1 MQAFFHLF
9 YICSRIHLKD
19 SKLIT
24 IDYYNSPISTK
35 EDFMEIDKSWM
46 TTFIYEQDLRS
57 YYMNNILYS
66 LLHTGVYNAD
76 ISISS
81 NNGILFLNIKKG
93 TTLVFSNDYVDIKKE
108 VEEADN
114 TLVSNPTSTI
124 IGRSFNGKSKV
135 SYGNKGESK
144 VSLIKCVA
152 LEDMVLRLNY
162 LGASNSLNAST
173 EDLHICANGFNKSV
187 YIYAVIRYSAD
198 GTSDSFIKPEFRLLV
213 NNDSYSS
220 NYKEEA
226 PVESRYFYKFMPHTK
241 GTVGKLEVDDG
252 NPPDGVDSESLSTS
266 ARMVNWLMLG
276 VINPIDREWS
286 SSSEYSFD
294 GNWYKNH
301 VFTGRGLPEYRYP
314 LSLGREIL
322 SPEIMFDTPCMRKEK
337 DRFINDHNI
346 GYKKIY
352 LDADRIINN
361 GRVYSSTIDWRQ
373 FYSVGPFRHISEIK
387 NNTDSE
393 TQKLNPK
400 LVELSFPSIKK
411 YIESEIK
418 DSIEEFV
425 IYDVVFACSRN
436 NITNSNGTL
445 SERKLNLI
453 SYRGYTDEGNVCQYF
468 DKNLYEVDS
477 QSRELYLDI
486 SSHNVDNLIGVVTNR
501 DFLSIAIEGLRRD
514 GKLDPNSNGES
525 LIPVCIIF
533 RPFYKDAKGK
543 VKPIGI
549 PEVPE
554 GEEEDKYKYIDCIN
568 PVNVLSYFDI
578 AYKMTELNP
587 ITVKAQDAFTV
598 IPVMN

>member
-1 MQAFFHLF
+1 
-9 YICSRIHLKD
+9 
-19 SKLIT
+19 
-24 IDYYNSPISTK
+24 
-35 EDFMEIDKSWM
+35 MEIDKSWM

-81 NNGILFLNIKKG
+81 QNGILFLNIKKG

-114 TLVSNPTSTI
+114 TLVSDTDSTI

-135 SYGNKGESK
+135 SYGSKGESK

-162 LGASNSLNAST
+162 LGGSNSLNAST
-173 EDLHICANGFNKSV
+173 EDRHISANGFNKSV

-226 PVESRYFYKFMPHTK
+226 LVESRYFYKFMPHTK

-252 NPPDGVDSESLSTS
+252 NPPDGVDSESFSTS

-276 VINPIDREWS
+276 IINPIDREWS
-286 SSSEYSFD
+286 SSQSLEYSFD
-294 GNWYKNH
+294 GDWYKNH
-301 VFTGRGLPEYRYP
+301 VFTGRGLPEYRYS
-314 LSLGREIL
+314 LSLGKEIL
-322 SPEIMFDTPCMRKEK
+322 SPEIMFDTPCMRKSGEG
-337 DRFINDHNI
+337 FVNDHNI

-373 FYSVGPFRHISEIK
+373 FYSIGPFKHISEIQ

-400 LVELSFPSIKK
+400 LVELSFPSIKE
-411 YIESEIK
+411 YIESKTK
-418 DSIEEFV
+418 DYIGDFV
-425 IYDVVFACSRN
+425 VYDVVFACSRN

-453 SYRGYTDEGNVCQYF
+453 SYRGYTNEGNVCQYF
-468 DKNLYEVDS
+468 DKNLYAEES

-486 SSHNVDNLIGVVTNR
+486 SSHNVDNLIGAVTNR
-501 DFLSIAIEGLRRD
+501 DFLSIAIEGLRKD

-533 RPFYKDAKGK
+533 RPFYKEANGV

-549 PEVPE
+549 PE
-554 GEEEDKYKYIDCIN
+554 GDGYIDCIN